1 MTDKSLYLTTTIPYV
16 NASPHIG
23 FALELVQADA
33 LARYRKAEGWTVR
46 LQTGSDENSLKNV
59 LAAERAG
66 CEPSAFVA
74 DNARRFHE
82 LQTALN
88 IDADDFIR
96 TSSDPRHRPAVE
108 RLWRACEASGD
119 LYRKS
124 YAGLYCTGCE
134 QFYSDGELAGGCCPE
149 HLTKPEEVSETN
161 WFFRLSRYERRLR
174 TAIETNELRINP
186 PSRRNEVLALIKSG
200 LNDFSVSR
208 SSERARGWGIP
219 VPGDPEQTIYVW
231 YDALGNYLS
240 ALGYGEEAETAALR
254 QFWLDAHRREH
265 LVGKGVTR
273 FHAVYWPAIL
283 LSAGL
288 PLPTTIHV
296 HGYVTVDGRKIG
308 KSNGNAVDPL
318 PLAADYGADA
328 LRYFLL
334 RHIRAHEDG
343 DFTVERLEAAYNG
356 ELISQL
362 GNLFNRILSIAAK
375 QKIVVCVRLDET
387 DEGKVSA
394 TRLAVKRAMD
404 TASFHE
410 ALAAVFDLVSYANKR
425 VVELEPWAIVKALN
439 PAAEAERFELE
450 TRLLTSFAA
459 LGGLLREIVLLLAPF
474 LPETAET
481 LTRQIDI
488 LGGAAP
494 SDVKIVPVFP
504 KLN

>member
-1 MTDKSLYLTTTIPYV
+1 M
-16 NASPHIG
+16 
-23 FALELVQADA
+23 
-33 LARYRKAEGWTVR
+33 
-46 LQTGSDENSLKNV
+46 
-59 LAAERAG
+59 
-66 CEPSAFVA
+66 
-74 DNARRFHE
+74 
-82 LQTALN
+82 
-88 IDADDFIR
+88 
-96 TSSDPRHRPAVE
+96 
-108 RLWRACEASGD
+108 
-119 LYRKS
+119 
-124 YAGLYCTGCE
+124 
-134 QFYSDGELAGGCCPE
+134 
-149 HLTKPEEVSETN
+149 SETN